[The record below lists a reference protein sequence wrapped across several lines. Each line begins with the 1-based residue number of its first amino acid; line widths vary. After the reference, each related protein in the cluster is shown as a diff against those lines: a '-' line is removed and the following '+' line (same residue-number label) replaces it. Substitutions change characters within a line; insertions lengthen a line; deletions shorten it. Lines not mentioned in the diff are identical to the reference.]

1 MCFAGSSS
9 RFGGGF
15 SDHDLHTSLNEQQS
29 VTAISIE
36 RQYAALQ

>member
-29 VTAISIE
+29 VSENSNE